1 MLPPFVSSPSA
12 AVWLAG
18 AYLVWILP
26 EAVRSRSRRPGPQAK
41 ANDRLSGA
49 LLMLCIW
56 SGVFLAWVAAFVFRQ
71 FAIPW
76 DRGLLFTA
84 GIVLMLAGVAFR
96 WYSIRVLGRFFTV
109 VVAVS
114 PGQTVVEAGPYRW
127 IRHPSYSGAIP
138 TLFGFG
144 LVFANW
150 LSLLLIM
157 IFAVIGYAYR
167 ITVEERV
174 LLAEL
179 GDPYRLY
186 MKRTRRIIPFVI

>member
-12 AVWLAG
+12 ALWLAG
-18 AYLVWILP
+18 AYLVWIVP
-26 EAVRSRSRRPGPQAK
+26 EAVRSRFRRPGPQVK

-49 LLMLCIW
+49 VLMLCIW
-56 SGVFLAWVAAFVFRQ
+56 SGVFFAWVAGFRFRQ

-76 DRGLLFTA
+76 DRGILFPA

-96 WYSIRVLGRFFTV
+96 WYAIRVLGRFFTV

-127 IRHPSYSGAIP
+127 LRHPSYSGAIL

-144 LVFANW
+144 LVFAHW
-150 LSLLLIM
+150 LSLLFIM
-157 IFAVIGYAYR
+157 AFAVIGYGYR
-167 ITVEERV
+167 IAVEERV
-174 LLAEL
+174 LLAAL
-179 GDPYRLY
+179 GEPYRLY
-186 MKRTRRIIPFVI
+186 MRRTKRIIPFVI

>member
-49 LLMLCIW
+49 VLMLCIW
-56 SGVFLAWVAAFVFRQ
+56 SGVFLAWVAAFMLRQ
-71 FAIPW
+71 FAIPS

-84 GIVLMLAGVAFR
+84 GIILMLAGVAFR
-96 WYSIRVLGRFFTV
+96 WYAIRVLGRFFTV

-127 IRHPSYSGAIP
+127 IRHPSYSGAIL
-138 TLFGFG
+138 TLLGFG

-174 LLAEL
+174 LLAAL
-179 GDPYRLY
+179 GDPYRFY

>member
-1 MLPPFVSSPSA
+1 
-12 AVWLAG
+12 
-18 AYLVWILP
+18 
-26 EAVRSRSRRPGPQAK
+26 
-41 ANDRLSGA
+41 
-49 LLMLCIW
+49 MLCIW
-56 SGVFLAWVAAFVFRQ
+56 SGVFLAWVAAFMLRR

-84 GIVLMLAGVAFR
+84 GIMLMLAGVAFR
-96 WYSIRVLGRFFTV
+96 WYAIRVLGRFFTV

-127 IRHPSYSGAIP
+127 IRHPSYSGAIL

-174 LLAEL
+174 LLAAL